1 MSYSYTGL
9 FKADSNLTSVKALY
23 HLSLVFFFFWMSQ
36 FIYFCIYWF
45 IILAALILNIFY
57 L

>member
-23 HLSLVFFFFWMSQ
+23 HLSLVVFFF
-36 FIYFCIYWF
+36 
-45 IILAALILNIFY
+45 LDVTVY
-57 L
+57 LLLYLLVYYLSCTHS